1 MFMSTFLEFNK
12 KFPPNLRK
20 KNHLSSRLRII
31 LSMPIF
37 DPNYQYLLI
46 NLLNHES
53 SFRQWLLLDILYV
66 SQNLQNVRLWSG
78 IEQNAEGLVRV
89 YQ

>member
-53 SFRQWLLLDILYV
+53 SFRQWLLLDILYG
-66 SQNLQNVRLWSG
+66 SQNLQNARLWPGFEHSVAKLG
-78 IEQNAEGLVRV
+78 RV
-89 YQ
+89 PQ